1 MVSDLPTWLKT
12 QHVHG
17 SCLLGRE
24 IGESWVGD
32 MICLKV
38 ELIER
43 RQELSDGADAFV
55 SYVDAV
61 ADGQTDETG
70 MEAGPETLLRDLV
83 TTVYFQWVEGL

>member
-1 MVSDLPTWLKT
+1 
-12 QHVHG
+12 
-17 SCLLGRE
+17 
-24 IGESWVGD
+24 

-83 TTVYFQWVEGL
+83 TTVYFQ